1 MTQAAAHHS
10 PTGAVEAPRTAQ
22 RPSGAVTVPS
32 QARASEDHE
41 RNAGRAGREAQ
52 QGCNARDLDDVACK
66 SLLGIAMAADS
77 IASWQWSADPH
88 LLYDKLRHLAWLARQ
103 AVILAR
109 SAAGDRH
116 DDATGDAMRSVASA
130 TGPADNM
137 SVGPA
142 APSAGQMTEVLGKE
156 IICILRE
163 ALFDAEAG
171 TPASHAQVTL
181 RMAAG
186 LLLTMVGDGI
196 GFCPSGGPEELR
208 PFTRDGYGSGREH
221 AWSLGGE
228 PLISSW
234 RPSGRHLDAGT
245 AEPEMTRPPHAV
257 PWPPPVRVV
266 IADGNPVLRA
276 GLRAALD
283 GAPATTVIAE
293 AAGAQDA
300 VRQVERHRPDVLL
313 LDARMPLPDGPAT
326 IQRLG
331 QLTEVVMLDW
341 TDDARQLDPGR
352 LIRVVLNA
360 AWRDPGASGR
370 ADPFLAGPLRARD
383 PAERSH
389 PVGLRPREREIMQF
403 IAEGLSNRQI
413 AARLVISEKTV
424 KNHICSI
431 YQRLGVHDRSQAISR
446 WRDQ

>member
-10 PTGAVEAPRTAQ
+10 PTGAVEALRTAQ
-22 RPSGAVTVPS
+22 RPAGAVTVPS

-41 RNAGRAGREAQ
+41 RIAGRAGREPQ

-66 SLLGIAMAADS
+66 SLLGIALAADS

-88 LLYDKLRHLAWLARQ
+88 LLYDKLRQLARLARQ
-103 AVILAR
+103 AVILTR
-109 SAAGDRH
+109 SAVGDRY
-116 DDATGDAMRSVASA
+116 DDATGTAVPSVAPA
-130 TGPADNM
+130 TGPADDM
-137 SVGPA
+137 SISPA

-163 ALFDAEAG
+163 ALLDAEAG
-171 TPASHAQVTL
+171 TPASHAQVAL
-181 RMAAG
+181 RMATG
-186 LLLTMVGDGI
+186 LLLTMAGNGI
-196 GFCPSGGPEELR
+196 GFCPPGGAEEVH
-208 PFTRDGYGSGREH
+208 PFTRDGYDSARGH

-234 RPSGRHLDAGT
+234 RSSGPHLDAGT
-245 AEPEMTRPPHAV
+245 AEPEMTRPLPPV
-257 PWPPPVRVV
+257 PWPPAVRVV

-276 GLRAALD
+276 GLRTPLA

-300 VRQVERHRPDVLL
+300 VREVERHHPDVLL
-313 LDARMPLPDGPAT
+313 LDAQMALPDGPAT
-326 IQRLG
+326 IQRLS

-370 ADPFLAGPLRARD
+370 ADPFLASPLRARD

-389 PVGLRPREREIMQF
+389 PVELRPREREIMQF

-431 YQRLGVHDRSQAISR
+431 YQRLGVHGRSQAISQ

>member
-1 MTQAAAHHS
+1 MTHAAAHHS
-10 PTGAVEAPRTAQ
+10 PAGAVEAPPAAQ

-41 RNAGRAGREAQ
+41 RIAGRAEREPQ
-52 QGCNARDLDDVACK
+52 QGCKARDPGDVACK
-66 SLLGIAMAADS
+66 SLLGIAIAADS
-77 IASWQWSADPH
+77 IASRQWSADPH
-88 LLYDKLRHLAWLARQ
+88 VLDDKLRQLARLARQ

-109 SAAGDRH
+109 SAASDRH
-116 DDATGDAMRSVASA
+116 DDATGYATRTVAPA
-130 TGPADNM
+130 AGPADDM
-137 SVGPA
+137 SADPA
-142 APSAGQMTEVLGKE
+142 APPASQMTEVLGKE

-163 ALFDAEAG
+163 ALLGAETG
-171 TPASHAQVTL
+171 PPAPRAQVAL

-186 LLLTMVGDGI
+186 LLLTMAGDGI
-196 GFCPSGGPEELR
+196 GFGRSGSEELR
-208 PFTRDGYGSGREH
+208 PVTRDGYGSAREPARSLGRE
-221 AWSLGGE
+221 
-228 PLISSW
+228 PLVSSW
-234 RPSGRHLDAGT
+234 RRPGGPYLDAG
-245 AEPEMTRPPHAV
+245 AAKPEMMRPLQAV
-257 PWPPPVRVV
+257 PSPPAVRVV

-293 AAGAQDA
+293 AADTLEAL
-300 VRQVERHRPDVLL
+300 RQVERHHPDVLL
-313 LDARMPLPDGPAT
+313 LDARMALPGGLAT

-341 TDDARQLDPGR
+341 TDDARQLDPDG
-352 LIRVVLNA
+352 LIRVVLTA
-360 AWRDPGASGR
+360 AWRDPGAWRR
-370 ADPFLAGPLRARD
+370 ADPFLASQ
-383 PAERSH
+383 PAERSR
-389 PVGLRPREREIMQF
+389 PVALRPREREIMQF

-431 YQRLGVHDRSQAISR
+431 YQRLGVHGRGQAIIR